1 MNLYFKLLLV
11 FLVVFCTW
19 LIFSLDKLSAR
30 AIKCVFLG
38 YYRLQE
44 RYRCYSPE
52 TKRYY
57 MSANVN
63 VFEVPSLHEVDYVQQ
78 IFPIIVVEPGFRL
91 FTTLQVPL
99 QLQTFLYNF
108 KHTRVIVVTHQNLP
122 MLATT
127 DWSHITWWVI
137 FIKSFT
143 IITEFWLLIM
153 KILVN
158 PLLSKRVLVLPVGCN
173 PHLIYNFLDYHR
185 AFASYF
191 SFILCVFYYHFKKH
205 D

>member
-1 MNLYFKLLLV
+1 
-11 FLVVFCTW
+11 
-19 LIFSLDKLSAR
+19 
-30 AIKCVFLG
+30 
-38 YYRLQE
+38 
-44 RYRCYSPE
+44 
-52 TKRYY
+52 

-127 DWSHITWWVI
+127 DWSHITW
-137 FIKSFT
+137 
-143 IITEFWLLIM
+143 
-153 KILVN
+153 
-158 PLLSKRVLVLPVGCN
+158 
-173 PHLIYNFLDYHR
+173 
-185 AFASYF
+185 
-191 SFILCVFYYHFKKH
+191 
-205 D
+205 